1 MLKPAQSY
9 KEELLKEIVNMWY
22 GEKTMYWNSSSH
34 DSIISL
40 SEDNYWSHQLVSVD
54 VKGVLQGY
62 ITYEVDR
69 VANKASGFGIISFN
83 RNPMI
88 FAADIK
94 QAVID
99 IFIKF
104 GFSKIEFFAYADNPA
119 IKTYRKFIV
128 KYGGREIGEYKRTAR
143 LQDGKWHDG
152 VMFEL
157 FREDF
162 KQQNFDLD
170 N

>member
-1 MLKPAQSY
+1 MLKPAQSR
-9 KEELLKEIVNMWY
+9 KDDLLKEIVSTWY
-22 GEKTMYWNSSSH
+22 GEKTMYWNCSSY

-40 SEDNYWSHQLVSVD
+40 SDDNYYSHQFVSVD
-54 VKGVLQGY
+54 NKGNLQGY

-69 VANKASGFGIISFN
+69 AANKTSGFGIISFN

-94 QAVID
+94 QAITD

-157 FREDF
+157 FHEDF
-162 KQQNFDLD
+162 KQHN
-170 N
+170 

>member
-22 GEKTMYWNSSSH
+22 GEKTMYWNCSSY
-34 DSIISL
+34 DSIITL
-40 SEDNYWSHQLVSVD
+40 SDDNYYTHQFVSVD
-54 VKGVLQGY
+54 AKGVLQGY
-62 ITYEVDR
+62 VTYEVDR

-83 RNPMI
+83 RKPLV

-94 QAVID
+94 QVISD
-99 IFIKF
+99 IFKKF

-119 IKTYRKFIV
+119 IKIYRKFIA
-128 KYGGREIGEYKRTAR
+128 KYGGREIGVFRDTAK
-143 LQDGKWHDG
+143 LQDGKMHDG

-157 FREDF
+157 FNENF
-162 KQQNFDLD
+162 KQHN
-170 N
+170 